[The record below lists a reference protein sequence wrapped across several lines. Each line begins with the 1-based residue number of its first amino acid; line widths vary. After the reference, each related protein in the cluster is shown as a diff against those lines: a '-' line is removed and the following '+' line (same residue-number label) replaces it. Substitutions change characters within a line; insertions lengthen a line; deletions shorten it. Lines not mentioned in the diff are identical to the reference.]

1 MNIWDNDRYIAPYDW
16 LISKEIQEY
25 DISKANISILLDMSL
40 ISKKQYEY
48 YKNLPKDKREIYI
61 GLFLRDNPSISK
73 SLSLGFKEARR
84 IFIQSNDI
92 QEQDIL
98 YIDKDS
104 ITLINKIIKYTKISN
119 SIEFVNKVSYSSF
132 YRLYGIDFLYYNNDI
147 IEYYRL
153 KNSNDEKLKQLHSNG
168 ILDIIL
174 SLAYSAQKESLTNT
188 IALLKNCYNMYM
200 SKNMDINYYREFNQQ
215 SKFKFIDNNG
225 VYTYYADQLDN
236 SIDRDMIDISYNSN
250 ILRLFYKYFVSSIVN
265 GK

>member
-25 DISKANISILLDMSL
+25 DISKANISILLDMNL

-104 ITLINKIIKYTKISN
+104 ITVINKIIKYTKISN
-119 SIEFVNKVSYSSF
+119 STEFVNKVSSQ
-132 YRLYGIDFLYYNNDI
+132 
-147 IEYYRL
+147 L
-153 KNSNDEKLKQLHSNG
+153 KN
-168 ILDIIL
+168 
-174 SLAYSAQKESLTNT
+174 
-188 IALLKNCYNMYM
+188 KN
-200 SKNMDINYYREFNQQ
+200 
-215 SKFKFIDNNG
+215 
-225 VYTYYADQLDN
+225 
-236 SIDRDMIDISYNSN
+236 
-250 ILRLFYKYFVSSIVN
+250 YK
-265 GK
+265 